1 MSYTDREQHGRLHG
15 VSSHEV
21 SLVGAVLLDP
31 HVLDRCDDVRAED
44 FADARLRKV
53 WTLAHRLHA
62 DGTAPDLVTLA
73 NAYEATGEAP
83 DIDFFMALAEA
94 KATTVNIRHH
104 AELVRLDADR
114 RRAIQACLGAI
125 ATLEQASL
133 YEPGDVVRALND
145 AALSVDVACSR
156 DAGGEQAAARL
167 DAALHAFLGGVKQR
181 YEAWKANRPILTA
194 MTTGFDALDEMI
206 GGGLMLGGIYGLGAA
221 EKAGKT
227 ALAMQWVEAAALS
240 GRSVMVFSYEV
251 PNDHSAGRILSA
263 RSGVRNSAMLSGC
276 LRSDDPALLV
286 HAVNVVQP
294 WAQRVHLRFA
304 PGTPV
309 EYVEQEVR
317 RFTRSTAHREAPL
330 GLVVVDHLH
339 CLTASPGAP
348 RMQSDD
354 AHLRNVVQ
362 RLANLGSTTGAAV
375 LALSQHN
382 RDRRT
387 RAADSPPRPTD
398 IRGSAALVEKVW
410 ALMQIHRPGVD
421 PGNDMDPAEA
431 AVYVTANR
439 YGGTGFVKLRFDGPR
454 QRFDLPRGWS
464 GDR

>member
-94 KATTVNIRHH
+94 KATTVNIGHH

-114 RRAIQACLGAI
+114 RRAIQACLGAVS
-125 ATLEQASL
+125 TLERANL
-133 YEPGDVVRALND
+133 YEAGDVVRALNE

-156 DAGGEQAAARL
+156 DGAMEQAAARL
-167 DAALHAFLGGVKQR
+167 DDALASFLTGVKER
-181 YEAWKANRPILTA
+181 FEAWKKRRPILTA
-194 MTTGFDALDEMI
+194 LTTGFEALDDMI
-206 GGGLMLGGIYGLGAA
+206 GGGMMLGGIYGLGAA

-227 ALAMQWVEAAALS
+227 ALAMQWVEAAAQT

-251 PNDHSAGRILSA
+251 PNDHTAGRILSA

-276 LRSDDPALLV
+276 LCDTQPNEPQALV
-286 HAVNVVQP
+286 TTIHAVKP

-454 QRFDLPRGWS
+454 QRFDLPRG
-464 GDR
+464 